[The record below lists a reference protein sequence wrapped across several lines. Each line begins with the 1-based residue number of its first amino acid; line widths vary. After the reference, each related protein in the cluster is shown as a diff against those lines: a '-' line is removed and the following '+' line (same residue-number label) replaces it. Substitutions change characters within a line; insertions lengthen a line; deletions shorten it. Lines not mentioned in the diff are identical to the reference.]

1 MPPKKTPPQQEE
13 NDMEQIKASLANIQ
27 QEIAKMATQQH
38 QILTLIGQVEGL
50 QQEINLLKG
59 ELNLKEKRIAT
70 LEKSM
75 ADSEQY
81 SRIDDV
87 IITGLK
93 TKHRSYSRAAAKN
106 VDASL
111 VPTEQETETLE
122 SQVLQFFESRNILV
136 QSHNIS
142 ACHPLPRKETDTNV
156 QQPPAIIIRFV
167 NRKHKIEL
175 MRQGIKLQKTG
186 VYLNEHLTKKNADIA
201 KAARSLRKDDKI
213 KATWTRNCKIFIR
226 LNGATPEDEKVLVVR
241 EIGELE
247 QYKRCPV

>member
-1 MPPKKTPPQQEE
+1 MPPKKTPPQHEE

-59 ELNLKEKRIAT
+59 ELNSKEKRIAT

-111 VPTEQETETLE
+111 VPTEQEIETLE

-136 QSHNIS
+136 QSHPSKQNVV
-142 ACHPLPRKETDTNV
+142 PRT
-156 QQPPAIIIRFV
+156 
-167 NRKHKIEL
+167 KHKIEL